1 MLVALIFVIILL
13 ILAIVWLNAIVNNQ
27 AVAIDR
33 NNKKLEDIRL
43 EISDTN
49 RLLFEIS
56 EKMRKML
63 P

>member
-56 EKMRKML
+56 EKIRKML